1 MSDLDS
7 KQLQNAHAFMK
18 HLGPGEW
25 DALSDLIAPTF
36 KQQYFPASAIP
47 PEGKDM
53 RGKEEFLTLLRYNW
67 ANVFEKV
74 TVGTSPRTLFFPA
87 IDLDPDLQ
95 FGEPLDVIHGHN
107 KVALHVRSSSL
118 TTRINCSP
126 RFVSI
131 QLKSNALSKS
141 GKKYDNE
148 YMVTFHFDGEK
159 ILKMNEFV
167 DSIKSNAF
175 VNALKAG

>member
-7 KQLQNAHAFMK
+7 KQLQNAYTFIK

-25 DALSDLIAPTF
+25 DALSELIAPTF

-47 PEGKDM
+47 PEDKDM
-53 RGKEEFLTLLRYNW
+53 RGKEEFLTLLKYNW
-67 ANVFEKV
+67 AHVFEKV
-74 TVGTSPRTLFFPA
+74 T
-87 IDLDPDLQ
+87 

-107 KVALHVRSSSL
+107 KVALH
-118 TTRINCSP
+118 
-126 RFVSI
+126 F
-131 QLKSNALSKS
+131 KSNALSKS

-159 ILKMNEFV
+159 IVKMNEFV
-167 DSIKSNAF
+167 DAVKSNAF
-175 VNALKAG
+175 VTALKAGSV